1 MRFCG
6 FCGSS
11 LPTNARFCGECGRG
25 TDLPFTAPPT
35 APTIAPTTAPPTA
48 HSPAVAAVAEAPTTG
63 VIPHAQG
70 GRGGL
75 LAVVGLLGLAAAAV
89 GIFLL
94 TRSDD
99 SSGDRSSTTAITS
112 ARTLAGETTTTT
124 TTVAIDPV
132 QAASDQLQLL
142 ITQDR
147 PTVDTLVGS
156 WAVQLSAKRVGLKAD
171 GIEYGPVEVL
181 ADHTTLR
188 DTYGAILVDAGAFQ
202 FQSDGSP
209 MIGWFL
215 TIVPQIFGAQ
225 VDAAQWCTDNGLAAN
240 RCLARRFPSPNS

>member
-11 LPTNARFCGECGRG
+11 LPTGARFCGECGRG
-25 TDLPFTAPPT
+25 TDEPFTTPATAPPT
-35 APTIAPTTAPPTA
+35 APATASPTGLVPR
-48 HSPAVAAVAEAPTTG
+48 V
-63 VIPHAQG
+63 QG

-75 LAVVGLLGLAAAAV
+75 LVVVGLLGLAAAAV
-89 GIFLL
+89 GVFLL

-99 SSGDRSSTTAITS
+99 SSGDRSPTTAITS
-112 ARTLAGETTTTT
+112 ASTVAGETTTPV
-124 TTVAIDPV
+124 TTVVIDPV

-147 PTVDTLVGS
+147 PTVDTLVGN
-156 WAVQLSAKRVGLKAD
+156 WVVQLSAKRVDLKAD
-171 GIEYGPVEVL
+171 GIEYGPVEIL
-181 ADHTTLR
+181 GDHTTLR
-188 DTYGAILVDAGAFQ
+188 DNYGAILVDAGAFQ

-215 TIVPQIFGAQ
+215 SIVSQIFPAK
-225 VDAAQWCTDNGLAAN
+225 VDAAQWCSDNGLAAN
-240 RCLARRFPSPNS
+240 RCLARLFPQPRA